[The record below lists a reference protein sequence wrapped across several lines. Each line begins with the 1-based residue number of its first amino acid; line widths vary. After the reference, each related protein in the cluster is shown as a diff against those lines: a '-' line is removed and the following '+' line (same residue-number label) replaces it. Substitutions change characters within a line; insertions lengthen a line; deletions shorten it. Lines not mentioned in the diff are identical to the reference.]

1 MHSMDSPRENPEFLT
16 NLSTS
21 SDPGDTYQSIPDGY
35 QTGRT
40 NYLIITGSV
49 MSGLGKGIFS
59 ASLAS
64 LLQLHGYTCNLIKMD
79 GYFNEDA
86 GTLSP
91 YRHGEVFVLDD
102 GTECDMDIGTYERFT
117 NTDYCQ
123 HNIFTNGRLN
133 KRINDLERSGHYQGG
148 DVQLFP
154 HVTGE
159 VIRFIRESAHQSQA
173 DFTLVEIGGTV
184 GDEENRTYL
193 NAMSDLF
200 FEEGPRH
207 VFFINLV
214 WVIEAS
220 HLNEQK
226 TKAAQ
231 HGSQLLMQMGIKPN
245 MIVCRSENEINS
257 SIQEKLGSR
266 LRIPPKNIVD
276 CRNLDT
282 IYQVPGHLK
291 RQHVDEIVL
300 HYFDH
305 PASAAESPWDKYT
318 DIYLNP
324 KRTVRIALT
333 GKYLGPR
340 DTYASVHNALEHAA
354 TANGVRL
361 EIVDIPTDHL
371 EQNKSDVETELK
383 DVSGIV
389 VPGGFGVRGAEGKI
403 TCVEY
408 ARTHGMPYLGLC
420 YGFQMAVIEYARNVC
435 GMPQANT
442 TENQIDTSDP
452 VICLLP
458 GQYEV
463 EGIGANMRLGGRDVM
478 VKEGTKA
485 YELYHG
491 SRLFDSERSVVH
503 ERFRHRYELNP
514 AYRERIESCGMEF
527 SGWAPDQP
535 VMQILEIAEHPFF
548 IGTQYHPEFTS
559 RPLSPNPLFKGFLDS
574 CIRVGS

>member
-1 MHSMDSPRENPEFLT
+1 MQSMGTNRVNPDILQ

-21 SDPGDTYQSIPDGY
+21 SDPGDRYKSIPDGY
-35 QTGRT
+35 TIGQT
-40 NYLIITGSV
+40 NYLVITGSV

-64 LLQLHGYTCNLIKMD
+64 LLQLHGHSCNLIKMD

-117 NTDYCQ
+117 NTDYC
-123 HNIFTNGRLN
+123 HYNIFTNGRLN
-133 KRINDLERSGHYQGG
+133 KRVNNLERGGHYKGG

-159 VIRFIRESAHQSQA
+159 VLRFIRESAMQSGA
-173 DFTLVEIGGTV
+173 KFNLVEIGGTV

-200 FEEGPRH
+200 YEEGAAH

-214 WVIEAS
+214 WIIEAS

-231 HGSQLLMQMGIKPN
+231 HGSQLLMQMGIKPD
-245 MIVCRSENEINS
+245 MIVCRAERQITPD
-257 SIQEKLGSR
+257 IQKKLGSR
-266 LRIPPKNIVD
+266 LRIPPENVID

-282 IYQVPGHLK
+282 VYQVPGHLK
-291 RQHVDEIVL
+291 RQNVDKIVL
-300 HYFDH
+300 HHFD
-305 PASAAESPWDKYT
+305 SAYADVECAWDKYT
-318 DIYLNP
+318 EIYLHP
-324 KRTVRIALT
+324 KKTLSVGLT

-354 TANGVRL
+354 TARGVRL
-361 EIVDIPTDHL
+361 EIIDIPTDHID
-371 EQNKSDVETELK
+371 QGFSDVAEEMGR
-383 DVSGIV
+383 VAGIV

-403 TCVEY
+403 SCVEF
-408 ARTHGMPYLGLC
+408 ARVNEMPYLGLC

-435 GMPQANT
+435 GLTDANT
-442 TENQIDTSDP
+442 TENEPETANP

-458 GQYEV
+458 EQYEI
-463 EGIGANMRLGGRDVM
+463 EGIGGNMRLGGRDV
-478 VKEGTKA
+478 TIDP
-485 YELYHG
+485 G
-491 SRLFDSERSVVH
+491 SRAHALYQGSVLFDPERSTVH

-514 AYRERIESCGMEF
+514 EYRDVLESNGLRF

-535 VMQILEIAEHPFF
+535 IMQILELPEHRFYV
-548 IGTQYHPEFTS
+548 GTQYHPEFTS
-559 RPLSPNPLFKGFLDS
+559 RPLAPNPLFAGFIDACLK
-574 CIRVGS
+574 V

>member
-1 MHSMDSPRENPEFLT
+1 MGSSPTAGKYAHAGARRFRNDSSHGGAYLLRYKPMQSMEPSRANIDLLQS
-16 NLSTS
+16 LSVA
-21 SDPGDTYQSIPDGY
+21 SDPGDQYRSTPDGY
-35 QTGRT
+35 AVGWTK
-40 NYLIITGSV
+40 YLVVTGSV

-64 LLQLHGYTCNLIKMD
+64 LLQHQGHTCNLIKMD

-91 YRHGEVFVLDD
+91 YRHGEVLVLDD

-117 NTDYCQ
+117 GTEYC
-123 HNIFTNGRLN
+123 HYNIFTNGRLN

-159 VIRFIRESAHQSQA
+159 VLRFIRESALNSGA
-173 DFTLVEIGGTV
+173 DFNLIEIGGTV

-193 NAMSDLF
+193 NAMSDLLY
-200 FEEGPRH
+200 EEGEDH

-245 MIVCRSENEINS
+245 MIVCRAER
-257 SIQEKLGSR
+257 SITPGVQRKLGSR
-266 LRIPPKNIVD
+266 LRMPPDHIID

-291 RQHVDEIVL
+291 RQNVDRIVL
-300 HYFDH
+300 DYFDC
-305 PASAAESPWDKYT
+305 SSSEVRCPWDDYT
-318 DIYLNP
+318 ELYLHP
-324 KRTVRIALT
+324 KKSVRIGLT

-354 TANGVRL
+354 TLQGVRL
-361 EIVDIPTDHL
+361 EVVDIHTDHI
-371 EQNKSDVETELK
+371 ERGMSEVATEIGDVA
-383 DVSGIV
+383 GIV
-389 VPGGFGVRGAEGKI
+389 VPGGFGMRGAEGKI
-403 TCVEY
+403 SCVEF
-408 ARTHGMPYLGLC
+408 ARSNNLPYLGLC
-420 YGFQMAVIEYARNVC
+420 YGFQMAAIEYARHVC
-435 GMPQANT
+435 ELPEANT
-442 TENQIDTSDP
+442 TENDPATTAP

-458 GQYEV
+458 EQYE
-463 EGIGANMRLGGRDVM
+463 I
-478 VKEGTKA
+478 
-485 YELYHG
+485 
-491 SRLFDSERSVVH
+491 
-503 ERFRHRYELNP
+503 
-514 AYRERIESCGMEF
+514 
-527 SGWAPDQP
+527 
-535 VMQILEIAEHPFF
+535 
-548 IGTQYHPEFTS
+548 
-559 RPLSPNPLFKGFLDS
+559 
-574 CIRVGS
+574 